1 LKYLIGHSLSKFGMK
16 KTNLACPILSVFA
29 SIRLTKICY
38 LSRPLFTCKI
48 FIIYVFFVYI
58 KPMVD
63 VILLLILDLKTFF
76 FEFLDLYLV

>member
-1 LKYLIGHSLSKFGMK
+1 MK
-16 KTNLACPILSVFA
+16 KSNLACPILSVFA

-38 LSRPLFTCKI
+38 LSRPLLTCKI
-48 FIIYVFFVYI
+48 FIIYFFFVYI

-76 FEFLDLYLV
+76 SEFLDLYLV